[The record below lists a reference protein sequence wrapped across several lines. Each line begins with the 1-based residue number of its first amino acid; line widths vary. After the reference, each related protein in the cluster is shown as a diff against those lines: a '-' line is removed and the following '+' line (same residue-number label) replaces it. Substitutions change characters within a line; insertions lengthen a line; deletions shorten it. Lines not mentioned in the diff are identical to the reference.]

1 MKIEE
6 PCLLQI
12 QTMQSPAVEN
22 FVEIEGMTYA
32 TGKNGKGLYRLIPK
46 TEARFYN
53 EAEPLVLD
61 FKLKSKKKVVEEMVC
76 AIKKLPNSN

>member
-22 FVEIEGMTYA
+22 FVEIDGRTYA
-32 TGKNGKGLYRLIPK
+32 TGKDGKGLYRLIP
-46 TEARFYN
+46 ESESRFYN
-53 EAEPLVLD
+53 EAEPLDLD
-61 FKLKSKKKVVEEMVC
+61 FKLKSRKKVSDEILC
-76 AIKKLPNSN
+76 AIKKDK

>member
-1 MKIEE
+1 MKLEE

-53 EAEPLVLD
+53 EAVPLVLD
-61 FKLKSKKKVVEEMVC
+61 FKLKSRKKVSDEILC
-76 AIKKLPNSN
+76 AIKKDK

>member
-1 MKIEE
+1 MQ
-6 PCLLQI
+6 L

-53 EAEPLVLD
+53 EAEPLDLD
-61 FKLKSKKKVVEEMVC
+61 FKLKCKKKAADEMLY
-76 AIKKLPNSN
+76 AIKTITNKN